1 MLFITRLM
9 ETSMTLDEYFH
20 SLYEEPLIDG
30 YPMWSGL
37 PINKQE
43 KQDMSAF
50 DMWDKDE
57 EPLTKIYFSITT
69 PAVDQYPEHTHT
81 LDINWQDGARWYD
94 VLWEVMSVL
103 EASYGYSIKE
113 KVFFKMHELN
123 IQAEEWHG
131 NPDLAKQMFTKELS

>member
-1 MLFITRLM
+1 MLFTTRLM
-9 ETSMTLDEYFH
+9 ETSMTHEPLEDYFH
-20 SLYEEPLIDG
+20 Q
-30 YPMWSGL
+30 
-37 PINKQE
+37 INKEE
-43 KQDMSAF
+43 KQDMAIF
-50 DMWDKDE
+50 DDWIEE

-69 PAVDQYPEHTHT
+69 PAVEHYPEHTHT
-81 LDINWQDGARWYD
+81 LDITWQEGARWYD

-131 NPDLAKQMFTKELS
+131 NPDLAKQMFTKDLS

>member
-1 MLFITRLM
+1 MLFTTRLM
-9 ETSMTLDEYFH
+9 ETSMTLNTQPLDEYFH
-20 SLYEEPLIDG
+20 Q
-30 YPMWSGL
+30 
-37 PINKQE
+37 INKEE
-43 KQDMSAF
+43 KQDMAIF
-50 DMWDKDE
+50 DGWTEDGYQ

-69 PAVDQYPEHTHT
+69 PAVGQYPQHTHT
-81 LDINWQDGARWYD
+81 SDITWQDGARWYD

-131 NPDLAKQMFTKELS
+131 NPDLAKQMFTKDLS

>member
-1 MLFITRLM
+1 MLFTTRLM
-9 ETSMTLDEYFH
+9 ETSMTLNTQPLDEYFH
-20 SLYEEPLIDG
+20 E
-30 YPMWSGL
+30 
-37 PINKQE
+37 INKE
-43 KQDMSAF
+43 KQGMAIF
-50 DMWDKDE
+50 DDWIEE

-81 LDINWQDGARWYD
+81 SDITWQDGARWYD

>member
-1 MLFITRLM
+1 MLFTTRLM
-9 ETSMTLDEYFH
+9 ETSMTLDATALNDYFH
-20 SLYEEPLIDG
+20 L
-30 YPMWSGL
+30 
-37 PINKQE
+37 INKE
-43 KQDMSAF
+43 KQDMAIF
-50 DMWDKDE
+50 DDWMEE

-81 LDINWQDGARWYD
+81 SDITWQDGARWYD

-131 NPDLAKQMFTKELS
+131 NPDLAKQMFTKDLS

>member
-1 MLFITRLM
+1 MTLNA
-9 ETSMTLDEYFH
+9 MTLDDYFH
-20 SLYEEPLIDG
+20 E
-30 YPMWSGL
+30 
-37 PINKQE
+37 INKE
-43 KQDMSAF
+43 KQNMSTVF
-50 DMWDKDE
+50 DAWQEDE

-81 LDINWQDGARWYD
+81 SDITWQDGARWYD

>member
-1 MLFITRLM
+1 MLFTTRLM
-9 ETSMTLDEYFH
+9 ETSMTLDAMTLEQYFH
-20 SLYEEPLIDG
+20 H
-30 YPMWSGL
+30 
-37 PINKQE
+37 INKE
-43 KQDMSAF
+43 KQDMAIF
-50 DMWDKDE
+50 DDWIEE

-81 LDINWQDGARWYD
+81 SDITWQDGARWYD

-131 NPDLAKQMFTKELS
+131 NPDLAKQMFVKDLS